1 MMEREKMIKAKIK
14 TIVNGFT
21 KKKEGSVNI
30 FTESPLKT
38 SFYEELQKNEWCNL
52 INDEPENL
60 IDIVKINIRKTK
72 KV

>member
-1 MMEREKMIKAKIK
+1 MMIERIKKV
-14 TIVNGFT
+14 VNRFR
-21 KKKEGSVNI
+21 KNKEVSVNI

-52 INDEPENL
+52 INDEPESL
-60 IDIVKINIRKTK
+60 IEIVKINIKKTK

>member
-1 MMEREKMIKAKIK
+1 MIKAKIK